1 MQAIIL
7 AAGASKRL
15 RPLTDT
21 TPKCL
26 LKIGDKN
33 LLERTILNLN
43 ENGINEFIFVTGYRE
58 DMIKDFM
65 KASFP
70 GLKITYIT
78 NTDYEN
84 NNNSYSLWMTRD
96 FVNGD
101 ILLLDSDIL
110 FDKKIITTLL
120 QSENE
125 NCLAVN
131 FTDKLDEEQIKVILN
146 GENEVLE
153 IGKEISIEKSAGES
167 IGIEKFS
174 AYFMKALFAILD
186 RKISRENIVNEFY
199 EASFQELIEKGGS
212 GNSIFAEDVSK
223 FTCMEIDT
231 SDDYEKAQ
239 NLII

>member
-33 LLERTILNLN
+33 LLERTILNITD
-43 ENGINEFIFVTGYRE
+43 NGINDLIFVTGYRE
-58 DMIKDFM
+58 NMIKDFM
-65 KASFP
+65 KETFP
-70 GLKITYIT
+70 ELNVTFIT

-96 FVNGD
+96 HVKGE

-110 FDKKIITTLL
+110 FDKKIITALL
-120 QSENE
+120 RSENE

-146 GENEVLE
+146 GENEVTE

-186 RKISRENIVNEFY
+186 RKISRENNVNEFY
-199 EASFQELIEKGGS
+199 EASFQELINKGGS
-212 GNSIFAEDVSK
+212 GNSIFAEDVSEY
-223 FTCMEIDT
+223 TCMEIDT
-231 SDDYEKAQ
+231 ADDYEKAQ
-239 NLII
+239 TLKI